1 MCIRDR
7 VRRGGYPVARPS
19 ERRVLVVDDEEDVIT
34 FLTMALEDAGF
45 QTDSARSVDEA
56 LDKVRVSPPDC
67 ISLDIVMFHELHKN
81 PVWSRIPVLFVTGHA
96 KDERVK
102 GDLDAAASLAQSTMS
117 GPATYLEKPVTA
129 ESFVRAVAAA
139 AGVELPEGEEGVPSP
154 MDLRS
159 EVERLAR
166 TADPE
171 ALAQALHLLKTKS

>member
-1 MCIRDR
+1 M
-7 VRRGGYPVARPS
+7 ARPS

-56 LDKVRVSPPDC
+56 LDKVKVSPPDC
-67 ISLDIVMFHELHKN
+67 ISLDMVMPGKSGIVLFHELHKN
-81 PVWSRIPVLFVTGHA
+81 PAWARIPVLFVTGHA

-129 ESFVRAVAAA
+129 EKFVRAVAAA
-139 AGVELPEGEEGVPSP
+139 AGVELPEGGEGEPSP
-154 MDLRS
+154 VDLRS

-171 ALAQALHLLKTKS
+171 ALAEALRLLKSRS